1 MKKFL
6 AILLAAL
13 LVIPAVLVFSA
24 SADEVLV
31 SKGKSY
37 TVSGTGIGKDKYTA
51 KLTDGTATEKLSYDD
66 KWFGLYYQTS
76 PDATGINA
84 PDGVG
89 TITIDLGE
97 ETANIA
103 TYKAHVV
110 VNLGS
115 GIGVPKAVEV
125 SVSNDNKNFTNV
137 GKLSAPAAE
146 TNIAEWITLT
156 TEKGVS
162 ARYVRFTFKFDLESK
177 AVFVFLDELEVYT
190 DASKESGEP
199 TPAGP
204 SVTAKATVG
213 TVEFDSA
220 KLAKLIDG
228 KRALDASAFS
238 HEDLVSFKNT
248 GFEHGKEEAVD
259 ATVEFVYDL
268 GETKKIS
275 SVYMDFFK
283 DTNSMIAAP
292 DVAFYAS
299 ADGVEYYS
307 ITNGTTLKTDAAQET
322 KTFTAITEKSGAGAS
337 RYSVAARYVKAVA
350 SFKNGWIFVSEFGIE
365 ETPADYTDATVGIA
379 GPYTYIKS
387 TMTGDSVA
395 VFTKADGELDLASMT
410 DGKLFKNAQLI
421 YAEYDETVK
430 AYKITDS
437 VVNPWPDGHTGKVTL
452 GDNQILVAIATGGYI
467 NDGVAS
473 STLKWL
479 ARGMRESKGYVVLG
493 EDELYIYPMNHNFSG
508 EPTPVKETIT
518 VDGNVDDNGWKADG
532 WKEANLNNS
541 TWQADP
547 AEGIT
552 ADISYKYQFRAD
564 DDKFYVAVIF
574 DGESI
579 DVAEGIEDGN
589 GKGTFVRAWMQSKT
603 AEGYADAVSYTHF
616 YDIYRQGEGT
626 VLHAWK
632 NTFTNEKGNKKEAI
646 ANTTGNAASSVKDGK
661 TYYEFSIDLDE
672 FTKGDFQMFLNIGS
686 LFGEGDSTTYLITLH
701 PAVDAPIK
709 DDGKKDLTN
718 FPYNIWNTE
727 KALDVKLAD
736 IKLGEIGGDPQ
747 PPVDDDPDKKYIEEI
762 IASVGEKNPDGQ
774 FDLVIEAPEEYKAG
788 DEITVNV
795 KIKNIKVEEG
805 IVSLLADFYYDN
817 EKLTLLNTAD
827 EDGAIECITL
837 PDSWENLV
845 KQDKDEQH
853 NVIDNGHITLA
864 VLTGKKK
871 PVKDDDS
878 LTFTFKFKVK
888 EDAKNAIGFYIPH
901 ESVTAKK
908 YDLTDVLGNGGYAI
922 TKMHVE
928 GGTSSSSSTAQ
939 TGDGSTSMIV
949 FAIVALVA
957 ICGSAVVIK
966 SRK

>member
-1 MKKFL
+1 MKRFL
-6 AILLAAL
+6 AVLLTAL

-37 TVSGTGIGKDKYTA
+37 TVSGSGKGYDKYTTD
-51 KLTDGTATEKLSYDD
+51 LTDGNTLDVSSYEAG
-66 KWFGLYYQTS
+66 KWFGLYYNKTA
-76 PDATGINA
+76 DASVINA
-84 PDGVG
+84 PDGIG

-97 ETANIA
+97 VTESIA
-103 TYKAHVV
+103 TYKAHV
-110 VNLGS
+110 LTPAKD
-115 GIGVPKAVEV
+115 GIGVPEYINVAVSADNAAFTEIGSLSGLEKKDNAYWV
-125 SVSNDNKNFTNV
+125 S
-137 GKLSAPAAE
+137 
-146 TNIAEWITLT
+146 LT

-162 ARYVRFTFKFDLESK
+162 ARYVRFSVKI
-177 AVFVFLDELEVYT
+177 AGGVFAFLDELEVYT
-190 DASKESGEP
+190 DASKEAGEP
-199 TPAGP
+199 TPTP
-204 SVTAKATVG
+204 TPTEDTVINLLDGVDITTIDVDGENGG
-213 TVEFDSA
+213 TITCVQNT
-220 KLAKLIDG
+220 DG
-228 KRALDASAFS
+228 SIVA
-238 HEDLVSFKNT
+238 E
-248 GFEHGKEEAVD
+248 G
-259 ATVEFVYDL
+259 
-268 GETKKIS
+268 
-275 SVYMDFFK
+275 
-283 DTNSMIAAP
+283 TNSWPHA
-292 DVAFYAS
+292 DV
-299 ADGVEYYS
+299 
-307 ITNGTTLKTDAAQET
+307 
-322 KTFTAITEKSGAGAS
+322 TFKEKL
-337 RYSVAARYVKAVA
+337 SVDV
-350 SFKNGWIFVSEFGIE
+350 
-365 ETPADYTDATVGIA
+365 
-379 GPYTYIKS
+379 
-387 TMTGDSVA
+387 
-395 VFTKADGELDLASMT
+395 TKAYLEVEAEIGG
-410 DGKLFKNAQLI
+410 GKGNGSI
-421 YAEYDETVK
+421 R
-430 AYKITDS
+430 I
-437 VVNPWPDGHTGKVTL
+437 
-452 GDNQILVAIATGGYI
+452 
-467 NDGVAS
+467 
-473 STLKWL
+473 
-479 ARGMRESKGYVVLG
+479 LG
-493 EDELYIYPMNHNFSG
+493 EDPNSTDAIFLHHYVDAALDSSGDAPAGTVVNFKKAFSELSYCDYTAEANWIGKIPFGKDSINITALQLWCSG
-508 EPTPVKETIT
+508 GSKITVKKLNIIIPGTGTPTPVKETIT

-541 TWQADP
+541 TWQTDP

-646 ANTTGNAASSVKDGK
+646 ANTTGSAASSVKDGK
-661 TYYEFSIDLDE
+661 TYYEFSIGLDE

-736 IKLGEIGGDPQ
+736 IKLDNGDPQ

>member
-1 MKKFL
+1 MRFTKRIIAF
-6 AILLAAL
+6 AL
-13 LVIPAVLVFSA
+13 VAL
-24 SADEVLV
+24 
-31 SKGKSY
+31 
-37 TVSGTGIGKDKYTA
+37 TVCA
-51 KLTDGTATEKLSYDD
+51 CFA
-66 KWFGLYYQTS
+66 F
-76 PDATGINA
+76 
-84 PDGVG
+84 
-89 TITIDLGE
+89 
-97 ETANIA
+97 
-103 TYKAHVV
+103 
-110 VNLGS
+110 
-115 GIGVPKAVEV
+115 
-125 SVSNDNKNFTNV
+125 
-137 GKLSAPAAE
+137 
-146 TNIAEWITLT
+146 
-156 TEKGVS
+156 GVS
-162 ARYVRFTFKFDLESK
+162 ADTEEKKPIWVTHFNDSTVEGAGVIFTDSASYQGCAWWLHISFAPASEVGVYEVKEISDGTKEGKGTPLAIPEGGFVYAANYGNNWPALGHSDKPNYVTEACSGCIDGLKASVQVGQKYHFYGLDLENKTVPTTTSDK
-177 AVFVFLDELEVYT
+177 NWYDEGYVC
-190 DASKESGEP
+190 
-199 TPAGP
+199 
-204 SVTAKATVG
+204 TA
-213 TVEFDSA
+213 EY
-220 KLAKLIDG
+220 
-228 KRALDASAFS
+228 ALC
-238 HEDLVSFKNT
+238 T
-248 GFEHGKEEAVD
+248 GEHG
-259 ATVEFVYDL
+259 
-268 GETKKIS
+268 G
-275 SVYMDFFK
+275 
-283 DTNSMIAAP
+283 
-292 DVAFYAS
+292 
-299 ADGVEYYS
+299 
-307 ITNGTTLKTDAAQET
+307 
-322 KTFTAITEKSGAGAS
+322 
-337 RYSVAARYVKAVA
+337 
-350 SFKNGWIFVSEFGIE
+350 
-365 ETPADYTDATVGIA
+365 
-379 GPYTYIKS
+379 S
-387 TMTGDSVA
+387 T
-395 VFTKADGELDLASMT
+395 
-410 DGKLFKNAQLI
+410 
-421 YAEYDETVK
+421 
-430 AYKITDS
+430 
-437 VVNPWPDGHTGKVTL
+437 
-452 GDNQILVAIATGGYI
+452 
-467 NDGVAS
+467 
-473 STLKWL
+473 
-479 ARGMRESKGYVVLG
+479 
-493 EDELYIYPMNHNFSG
+493 
-508 EPTPVKETIT
+508 PTPVKETIT
-518 VDGNVDDNGWKADG
+518 VDGELNDNGWKADG

-541 TWQADP
+541 TWQTDP

-589 GKGTFVRAWMQSKT
+589 GNGTFVRVWMQSKT

-646 ANTTGNAASSVKDGK
+646 ANTTGSAASSVKDGK

-736 IKLGEIGGDPQ
+736 IKLDNGEPK

>member
-6 AILLAAL
+6 AIFLAAL

-156 TEKGVS
+156 TEKSVS

-190 DASKESGEP
+190 DASKEAGEP

-204 SVTAKATVG
+204 SVAAKATVG
-213 TVEFDSA
+213 TLKFDSA

-238 HEDLVSFKNT
+238 HDDLVSFQNT

-322 KTFTAITEKSGAGAS
+322 KTFTAITEKSGTGSS
-337 RYSVAARYVKAVA
+337 RYSVAARYIKAVA

-387 TMTGDSVA
+387 TMTGDCVA

-437 VVNPWPDGHTGKVTL
+437 VVNPWPDGHTGTLTL
-452 GDNQILVAIATGGYI
+452 GDNQILIAIATGGYI

-479 ARGMRESKGYVVLG
+479 ARGMKESKGYVVLG

-508 EPTPVKETIT
+508 EPAPVKETIT
-518 VDGNVDDNGWKADG
+518 VDGKLNDNGWKADG
-532 WKEANLNNS
+532 WKEV
-541 TWQADP
+541 TPETGRWQTEPTTED
-547 AEGIT
+547 T
-552 ADISYKYQFRAD
+552 LSYKYQLRAD
-564 DDKFYVAVIF
+564 YEYLYVAVEAACKSV
-574 DGESI
+574 DG
-579 DVAEGIEDGN
+579 GN
-589 GKGTFVRAWMQSKT
+589 SNGTNLRFWINSDPEAT
-603 AEGYADAVSYTHF
+603 IYTHF
-616 YDIYRQGEGT
+616 YDVFTQGGETKVLAKRNTSKTENKGENIENSTIEAKYVGGEEKVVVEFKVKLSEFNGAEGFKYFIC
-626 VLHAWK
+626 VSNNVNENICLYNAQIPL
-632 NTFTNEKGNKKEAI
+632 TN
-646 ANTTGNAASSVKDGK
+646 
-661 TYYEFSIDLDE
+661 
-672 FTKGDFQMFLNIGS
+672 
-686 LFGEGDSTTYLITLH
+686 
-701 PAVDAPIK
+701 P
-709 DDGKKDLTN
+709 DDRLAN
-718 FPYNIWNTE
+718 FPYKLWNKETE
-727 KALDVKLAD
+727 TPVTTAD
-736 IKLGEIGGDPQ
+736 IRLVGSEEPK
-747 PPVDDDPDKKYIEEI
+747 PPVDEDPDKKYIEEI